1 MRESNA
7 VVAGQIRPRA
17 FVSILVAIFVVA
29 WGMLTV
35 LVVLQDRMIDA
46 QSGLIHT
53 LIAKNAISAEIKTI
67 AQRNGKASAAKPTQ
81 KRSSAQNASSSDS
94 KSTDSAVQSFSS
106 KTPSVQVPLSQ
117 APLSQVPLSEDSSQ
131 APSSQVKPKSS
142 DKNGRSSRKMR
153 SPFSRPPAEITDPSD
168 RRRVSI
174 SI

>member
-1 MRESNA
+1 VKESNA
-7 VVAGQIRPRA
+7 AVAGQLKPRV
-17 FVSILVAIFVVA
+17 FVSVLVAVFVTA

-46 QSGLIHT
+46 QSSLIHT
-53 LIAKNAISAEIKTI
+53 LFEKNALRSQINPV
-67 AQRNGKASAAKPTQ
+67 AQRSGKTSKATPAQ
-81 KRSSAQNASSSDS
+81 KRSSGQNATSGASKNDS
-94 KSTDSAVQSFSS
+94 EIQSFSA

-117 APLSQVPLSEDSSQ
+117 APLSQVPLSEDSSSQ
-131 APSSQVKPKSS
+131 APSSQVKPKSG
-142 DKNGRSSRKMR
+142 DKSGRSSRKMR